1 MADDELSTPLGQNA
15 KKKRRR
21 FKLPIRVPH
30 VIAGVLG
37 LFVCACAVWALVV
50 EDPLGGE
57 PIAVVATGFDA
68 PKTSPAIVWR
78 HRDARPAQL

>member
-1 MADDELSTPLGQNA
+1 M
-15 KKKRRR
+15 
-21 FKLPIRVPH
+21 
-30 VIAGVLG
+30 
-37 LFVCACAVWALVV
+37 FVCVCAVWALVV

>member
-30 VIAGVLG
+30 VIVGALG
-37 LFVCACAVWALVV
+37 LFVCAFAGWALMV
-50 EDPLGGE
+50 EDPL
-57 PIAVVATGFDA
+57 
-68 PKTSPAIVWR
+68 
-78 HRDARPAQL
+78 ARLRVGLFSSARTPLGAARASRVSST